1 MNDQATGL
9 RALMD
14 RRQKT
19 PDITTAQHVTQTIAI
34 TSGKGGVG
42 KSNIALNLA
51 IALANQNASVC
62 VLDANLGLGNIDLLC
77 GLSAYWNLSHVVTGA
92 RSLSE
97 IVLEGP
103 SNIHVVPGASG
114 LKDLADCP
122 QAARSEILEQ
132 MEDLERNHDFLIID
146 TGSGI
151 HQSVRQ
157 FALASDR
164 VMIVTTPE
172 PTAIADAY
180 ALIKSLSATSAP
192 QIHVLVNQAD
202 TPQQARNILARLQ
215 QTSRMFLK
223 TEIIAAGYIPRDE
236 SVPAAVL
243 QRKPFVLDSP
253 QSAASKQVQLLATN
267 MKGTADIEEPGG
279 SFFSRVWRRL
289 G

>member
-9 RALMD
+9 RAMME
-14 RRQKT
+14 RRESS
-19 PDITTAQHVTQTIAI
+19 PDIVSSQHTTQTIAI

-51 IALANQNASVC
+51 IALAKQDASVC

-97 IVLEGP
+97 ILFEGP
-103 SNIHVVPGASG
+103 GNIHVVPGASG

-122 QAARSEILEQ
+122 QAARNEIFEQ

-164 VMIVTTPE
+164 ILIVTTPE

-180 ALIKSLSATSAP
+180 ALIKSLSATNAT
-192 QIHVLVNQAD
+192 QIHVLVNQAE
-202 TPQQARNILARLQ
+202 TPQQARSILARLQ

-223 TEIIAAGYIPRDE
+223 TEVVAAGYIPRDE
-236 SVPAAVL
+236 CVPAAVL
-243 QRKPFVLDSP
+243 QRSPFLLESP
-253 QSAASKQVQLLATN
+253 QSAASKQIELLAAN
-267 MKGTADIEEPGG
+267 MKGTADTEEPEA